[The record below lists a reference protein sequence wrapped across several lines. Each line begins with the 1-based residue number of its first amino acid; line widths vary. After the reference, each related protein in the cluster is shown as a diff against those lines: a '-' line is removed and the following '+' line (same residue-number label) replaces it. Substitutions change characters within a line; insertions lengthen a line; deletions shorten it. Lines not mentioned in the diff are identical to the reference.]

1 MIRILIPLLIILSSS
16 LPGQN
21 RSIGVVT
28 INKYE
33 KSDSLVFY
41 NDDKTVWLKF
51 DPYFREDESSFTMPS
66 NFSPLA
72 FHPDYFLLVLRVVEI
87 KGGFAKVVIDEDQ
100 KKYSKVDLNS
110 QTLKYLEWSDFIS
123 GISEVELPNKNEIYK
138 TPESE
143 LKIDFSR
150 DEYIEFKPHKVSD
163 DWLQIKWSNGNESY
177 SGWVKW
183 RDEKDN
189 LLVNFYYFN

>member
-16 LPGQN
+16 LLGQN

-41 NDDKTVWLKF
+41 NEDNTVWLKF
-51 DPYFREDESSFTMPS
+51 DPYFREDELSFTMPS
-66 NFSPLA
+66 NFNPLA

-87 KGGFAKVVIDEDQ
+87 EDGFATVVTDEAQ
-100 KKYSKVDLNS
+100 KKYSRVDLNS

-123 GISEVELPNKNEIYK
+123 SISAVELPNKNEIFK

-143 LKIDFSR
+143 LKIDYSR
-150 DEYIEFKPHKVSD
+150 DEYIEFKPYKVSD
-163 DWLQIKWSNGNESY
+163 DWLQIKWSSENESY